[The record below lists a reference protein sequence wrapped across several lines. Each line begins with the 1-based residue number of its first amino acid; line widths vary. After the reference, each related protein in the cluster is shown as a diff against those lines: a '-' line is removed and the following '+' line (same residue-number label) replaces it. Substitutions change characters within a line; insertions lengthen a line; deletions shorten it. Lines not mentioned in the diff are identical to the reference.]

1 MRVLSHVSHV
11 ELFVTLWTVPL
22 QAPCPGDSPGKNTG
36 VGCHFLLQGDLPN
49 PGSEPVSLMSP
60 ALAGK
65 FFTASATWEA
75 QVFSEYWRNHVN
87 KNKIKEPYTDHHK
100 KE

>member
-1 MRVLSHVSHV
+1 MFDSVQPHGLQPGRLLCPWDSQAKNTRVGWLC
-11 ELFVTLWTVPL
+11 P
-22 QAPCPGDSPGKNTG
+22 PPGD
-36 VGCHFLLQGDLPN
+36 LLN
-49 PGSEPVSLMSP
+49 PGIEPVSLMSP

-65 FFTASATWEA
+65 FFTASAIWEA